1 MEYSLYPLGILG
13 VKDPTHQDF
22 TANLELDSI
31 WKIYEGRISEVNMKV
46 LFGEVLDFVNKQFSE
61 IGGFNNFIETQARYG
76 KHTLTMASFLED
88 TVRYIETGKR
98 KVSIASWDFML
109 RQSYL
114 HQEEPQTAFVKSD
127 DKITKRKQYAL
138 LPSAEE
144 PYFIAKWLSYPDGFK
159 DMIWSL
165 RILFGS
171 VGAEQ

>member
-13 VKDPTHQDF
+13 VKDPLHQDY
-22 TANLELDSI
+22 TANLELDAL
-31 WKIYEGRISEVNMKV
+31 WKIYEGRVSEVNMKV
-46 LFGEVLDFVNKQFSE
+46 LLSEVLDFVDKQFAK
-61 IGGFNNFIETQARYG
+61 IGGFNKFIETQAVYG
-76 KHTLTMASFLED
+76 SHTLAMASFLED

-114 HQEEPQTAFVKSD
+114 HQDEPKLAFVNENNRLVK
-127 DKITKRKQYAL
+127 KKEYAV
-138 LPSAEE
+138 LPELVE
-144 PYFIAKWLSYPDGFK
+144 PYFISKWLSYPDGFK
-159 DMIWSL
+159 DMLWTL